1 MFRLNAP
8 SRLSVADSFLFGMAN
23 ATLLFT
29 IIYYITGLHEPFR
42 FGFATEDGPVEWGT
56 AICLFL
62 SSVVLFRNAFVLWG
76 KRGVTVA
83 LLTGFYGLLFFFASG
98 EEISWGFRLFH
109 WQPNE
114 FFLQN
119 NAQQETNLHNLVV
132 GDVKLVKTVFGS
144 GLTVVIM
151 LYLLVMPLL
160 YTRLGLVRRIADA
173 VAAPVPDTRHMLM
186 TVAATVVIL
195 SVQMMTKWEPYEFI
209 FSLMTLSI
217 FLNPR
222 NADQVT

>member
-1 MFRLNAP
+1 M
-8 SRLSVADSFLFGMAN
+8 
-23 ATLLFT
+23 
-29 IIYYITGLHEPFR
+29 
-42 FGFATEDGPVEWGT
+42 
-56 AICLFL
+56 
-62 SSVVLFRNAFVLWG
+62 
-76 KRGVTVA
+76 
-83 LLTGFYGLLFFFASG
+83 
-98 EEISWGFRLFH
+98 
-109 WQPNE
+109 
-114 FFLQN
+114 
-119 NAQQETNLHNLVV
+119 V

-186 TVAATVVIL
+186 TVAATIVIL

>member
-1 MFRLNAP
+1 MFRLNTP
-8 SRLSVADSFLFGMAN
+8 SRLSVADSFLFGMAY

-29 IIYYITGLHEPFR
+29 TLYYITGLHEQFR

-62 SSVVLFRNAFVLWG
+62 SSLVLFRNACVLWG
-76 KRGVTVA
+76 KRGVTAA
-83 LLTGFYGLLFFFASG
+83 LLTGFYALLFFFASG
-98 EEISWGFRLFH
+98 EEISWGYRLFN
-109 WQPNE
+109 WQASA

-119 NAQQETNLHNLVV
+119 NAQQETNLHNLVL

-151 LYLLVMPLL
+151 LYLLVLPLV
-160 YTRLGLVRRIADA
+160 YTRLGFVRRMADA
-173 VAAPVPDTRHMLM
+173 LAVPVPGTRHMLM
-186 TVAATVVIL
+186 TVAATIVIL